1 MKAPTLLFTTSAVMT
16 VWVFLAV
23 APLVALTSNANI
35 EPLNGSSGDDL
46 PPIIATDL
54 TPEEAYQRG
63 RKSFSIDTPSAQERA
78 EKWLRSAA
86 ERGHLTAQ
94 HHLFVLL
101 DRGQFGENLRSPE
114 ARQWLVK
121 AALAGSMLS
130 QGSLGSL
137 YLNGGEHVAQDYD
150 KARYWLELSAAQNGA
165 YAMINLGKMYRD
177 GLGVEADEA
186 KAFEYYRRS
195 WEEADSAFSVSPGSS
210 SNDEAA
216 TEGMWE
222 YARILRFSDHIYME
236 NQLEEAVR
244 IFRFLASDQGGS
256 PEAQM
261 QYGLALANGIGVEQN
276 EYEAIRW
283 YLKAAARGNA
293 DAMNNLSVMFAMG
306 RGAEK
311 SQDTSFVWAL
321 RAAREGHPVATAKV
335 GLFLVRG
342 DAPSVG
348 SDLEAALS
356 WILLAAKRGHE
367 PSKHYLT
374 QEYGEDYRERLAGL
388 WVEPEE
394 LFTRYATIF

>member
-1 MKAPTLLFTTSAVMT
+1 FFT
-16 VWVFLAV
+16 
-23 APLVALTSNANI
+23 
-35 EPLNGSSGDDL
+35 
-46 PPIIATDL
+46 
-54 TPEEAYQRG
+54 
-63 RKSFSIDTPSAQERA
+63 DTPAAQERA

-86 ERGHLTAQ
+86 EQGHLTAQ

-130 QGSLGSL
+130 QGSLGTL
-137 YLNGGEHVAQDYD
+137 YFNGGDLFAQDYD
-150 KARYWLELSAAQNGA
+150 KARYWFELSAAQNGA
-165 YAMINLGKMYRD
+165 YAMINLGRMYRD

-186 KAFEYYRRS
+186 KAVEYYGRS
-195 WEEADSAFSVSPGSS
+195 WKEADSAFAVGPGSS
-210 SNDEAA
+210 SHDEAA

-222 YARILRFSDHIYME
+222 YARILRYSDHVYME

-283 YLKAAARGNA
+283 YLKAAARGNG

-311 SQDTSFVWAL
+311 DQEASFVWAL
-321 RAAREGHPVATAKV
+321 RAAREGHPLATAKV
-335 GLFLVRG
+335 GNFLSG
-342 DAPSVG
+342 GEAP
-348 SDLEAALS
+348 DLEAALS
-356 WILLAAKRGHE
+356 WMLLAAERGE
-367 PSKHYLT
+367 ESAKHFLT
-374 QEYGEDYRERLAGL
+374 QEYGEDYRQRLASL
-388 WVEPEE
+388 WVEP
-394 LFTRYATIF
+394 

>member
-1 MKAPTLLFTTSAVMT
+1 MTAFNWVFTTRKGMT
-16 VWVFLAV
+16 LFAMIAA
-23 APLVALTSNANI
+23 APLAAVIGNANI
-35 EPLNGSSGDDL
+35 EPLSGSSGDDL
-46 PPIIATDL
+46 PPIVATDL

-63 RKSFSIDTPSAQERA
+63 QEFFSVDTPSAQERA

-101 DRGQFGENLRSPE
+101 ARGQFGDGELTPE
-114 ARQWLVK
+114 AQEWLVK
-121 AALAGSMLS
+121 AAHAGSMLS
-130 QGSLGSL
+130 QGSLGTQ
-137 YLNGGEHVAQDYD
+137 YFNGSAFIEKDYD
-150 KARYWLELSAAQNGA
+150 KARYWFELSAAQNGA
-165 YAMINLGKMYRD
+165 YAMINLGRMYRD

-195 WEEADSAFSVSPGSS
+195 WKEADSAFAVSPGSS
-210 SNDEAA
+210 SHNEAA
-216 TEGMWE
+216 IEGMWE
-222 YARILRFSDHIYME
+222 YARILRFSDHVYME

-283 YLKAAARGNA
+283 YLKAAARGNE

-311 SQDTSFVWAL
+311 DQEASFVWAL
-321 RAAREGHPVATAKV
+321 RAAREGHPIATTKV
-335 GLFLVRG
+335 GGFIVRG
-342 DAPSVG
+342 EAPG
-348 SDLEAALS
+348 DGPDYEASLS
-356 WILLAAKRGHE
+356 WFLLAAERGEESSEHF
-367 PSKHYLT
+367 LT
-374 QEYGEDYRERLAGL
+374 QEYGEDYRQRLEAL
-388 WVEPEE
+388 WVKPEQ
-394 LFTRYATIF
+394 LFARYATIF